1 MNSCFPIRFG
11 IRFGLMLL
19 AMFAVAASARADVLR
34 VVVDGTINP
43 ISDEYVERGIEQAGQ
58 QHAQAVLIEIR
69 TPGGLVDSTR
79 NIISKIL
86 ASPVPVIVYVYP
98 TGSRSA
104 SAGFYILESADVA
117 AMAPGTNTGA
127 AHPVLMGT
135 TMDPIMKEKVENDSA
150 AFMRSFVAKRGRN
163 VEVAESAVRQSKS
176 FTDQEAL
183 QQHLIDYIAR
193 DENDLFK
200 QMDGKSVTR
209 FDGQKITLHLAGVH
223 VDEYGLTLKEEILGF
238 LMDPNIA
245 FLIFIIGAAAIY
257 AEFNHPGAVIPGVV
271 GIIFV
276 VLAVFALN
284 LLPLRFA
291 GVALILTAFVLFAL
305 EAKFGTHGAL
315 GLGGTAVLIL
325 GALLLVDGPIPQ
337 MRIRLFTAVAVS
349 VPFGLITIFL
359 VDIAVRARRNKV
371 VTGDRGLIGEIGVAQ
386 TLLRPEGKVFV
397 HGELWNARS
406 SVAIDPGASVRVTAV
421 RDLTLTVEPTG
432 AGVPVGSTSIN
443 TLS

>member
-1 MNSCFPIRFG
+1 
-11 IRFGLMLL
+11 MLL
-19 AMFAVAASARADVLR
+19 AVIGMAASARADVLR
-34 VVVDGTINP
+34 VAVDGTINP
-43 ISDEYVERGIEQAGQ
+43 ISDEYIERGIQQAGR

-104 SAGFYILESADVA
+104 SAGFYILESADIA

-183 QQHLIDYIAR
+183 QQHLIDYVAK
-193 DENDLFK
+193 DTTDLFK

-209 FDGQKITLHLAGVH
+209 FDGQKVTLHIAGAH
-223 VDEYGLTLKEEILGF
+223 IDDYGLTLKEEILGF
-238 LMDPNIA
+238 LINPNTA
-245 FLIFIIGAAAIY
+245 FLVLIIGALAIY
-257 AEFNHPGAVIPGVV
+257 FEFNHPGAVIPGVI

-276 VLAVFALN
+276 ILAVFALN

-291 GVALILTAFVLFAL
+291 GVALIITAFVLFTL

-337 MRIRLFTAVAVS
+337 MRIRLLTAVAVS
-349 VPFGLITIFL
+349 VPFGLITMFL

-371 VTGDRGLIGEIGVAQ
+371 VTGERGLIGEIGVAQ
-386 TLLRPEGKVFV
+386 TLLRPDGKVFV
-397 HGELWNARS
+397 HGEIWNAHA
-406 SVAIDPGASVRVTAV
+406 SVPIDPGSSVRVTAV
-421 RDLTLTVEPTG
+421 HDLTLTVEPAT

>member
-1 MNSCFPIRFG
+1 MRVNRPTRG
-11 IRFGLMLL
+11 ILVLL
-19 AMFAVAASARADVLR
+19 AALALAASARADVLR

-43 ISDEYVERGIEQAGQ
+43 VSDEYIERGIDEAGAR
-58 QHAQAVLIEIR
+58 HAQAVLIEIR

-79 NIISKIL
+79 KIISKIL

-104 SAGFYILESADVA
+104 SAGFYILESADIA

-135 TMDPIMKEKVENDSA
+135 TMDPVMKEKVENDSA
-150 AFMRSFVAKRGRN
+150 AFMRSFVAKRERN

-183 QQHLIDYIAR
+183 QQHLIDYVAK
-193 DENDLFK
+193 DTADLLK
-200 QMDGKSVTR
+200 QIDGKTVTR
-209 FDGQKITLHLAGVH
+209 FDGRTTTLHTSGSQI
-223 VDEYGLTLKEEILGF
+223 VDYGMTLKEEILGF

-271 GIIFV
+271 GLIFV

-291 GVALILTAFVLFAL
+291 GAALILTAFALFAL
-305 EAKFGTHGAL
+305 EAKLGTHGAL
-315 GLGGTAVLIL
+315 GVGGIAVMIL

-337 MRIRLFTAVAVS
+337 MRIRLLTAVAVS
-349 VPFGLITIFL
+349 IPFGLLTIFL
-359 VDIAVRARRNKV
+359 VNIAVRARRNKV
-371 VTGDRGLIGEIGVAQ
+371 VTGERGLIGEVGVAQ
-386 TLLRPEGKVFV
+386 SPLRPQGKVFI
-397 HGELWNARS
+397 HGEIWNAYCAS
-406 SVAIDPGASVRVTAV
+406 YAEPGSSVRVTAV
-421 RDLTLTVEPTG
+421 HDLVLTVEPALAG
-432 AGVPVGSTSIN
+432 APVGSTAIN

>member
-1 MNSCFPIRFG
+1 MTRRFPIRFL
-11 IRFGLMLL
+11 ILVAAAFCL
-19 AMFAVAASARADVLR
+19 AASANADVLR

-43 ISDEYVERGIEQAGQ
+43 ISDEYIARGIEQAGR

-79 NIISKIL
+79 NIITKIL
-86 ASPVPVIVYVYP
+86 ASQVPVIVYVYP

-183 QQHLIDYIAR
+183 QQHLIDYVAK
-193 DENDLFK
+193 DEHDLLK
-200 QMDGKSVTR
+200 QMESRPITR
-209 FDGQKITLHLAGVH
+209 FDGQKVALRVAGAH
-223 VDEYGLTLKEEILGF
+223 IDDYGLTLKEEILGF

-276 VLAVFALN
+276 VLAVFALG
-284 LLPLRFA
+284 LLPVRFA

-315 GLGGTAVLIL
+315 GVGGIAVMIL

-386 TLLRPEGKVFV
+386 TQLRPDGKVFV
-397 HGELWNARS
+397 HGEIWNARS
-406 SVAIDPGASVRVTAV
+406 SVPIDPGSSVRVTAV
-421 RDLTLTVEPTG
+421 HDLILTVEPTMAG
-432 AGVPVGSTSIN
+432 APVGSTSIN
-443 TLS
+443 ALS

>member
-1 MNSCFPIRFG
+1 MKTPFPIRFV
-11 IRFGLMLL
+11 LMLL
-19 AMFAVAASARADVLR
+19 AVLGSTVSVQADVLR

-43 ISDEYVERGIEQAGQ
+43 ISDEYIERGIEQAGK

-104 SAGFYILESADVA
+104 SAGFYILESGDVA

-163 VEVAESAVRQSKS
+163 VEIAESAVRQSKS

-183 QQHLIDYIAR
+183 QQHLIDYVAK

-200 QMDGKSVTR
+200 QMDGRTVTR
-209 FDGQKITLHLAGVH
+209 FDGQKVTVHLSGAH
-223 VDEYGLTLKEEILGF
+223 IQDYGLTLKEEILGF

-291 GVALILTAFVLFAL
+291 GVALIFTAFVLFAL

-337 MRIRLFTAVAVS
+337 MRIRLLTAVAVS

-371 VTGDRGLIGEIGVAQ
+371 VTGDRGLIGEIGIAQ
-386 TLLRPEGKVFV
+386 TLLQPEGKVFV
-397 HGELWNARS
+397 HGEIWNARS

-421 RDLTLTVEPTG
+421 HDLILTVEPAK

>member
-1 MNSCFPIRFG
+1 MTRRFPIRFL
-11 IRFGLMLL
+11 ILVAAAFCL
-19 AMFAVAASARADVLR
+19 AASANADVLR

-43 ISDEYVERGIEQAGQ
+43 ISDEYIARGIEQAGR

-79 NIISKIL
+79 NIITKIL
-86 ASPVPVIVYVYP
+86 ASQVPVIVYVYP

-183 QQHLIDYIAR
+183 QQHLIDYVAK
-193 DENDLFK
+193 DEHDLLK
-200 QMDGKSVTR
+200 QMDGRPITR
-209 FDGQKITLHLAGVH
+209 FDGQKVALRVAGAH
-223 VDEYGLTLKEEILGF
+223 IDDYGLTLKEEILGF

-276 VLAVFALN
+276 VLAVFALG
-284 LLPLRFA
+284 LLPVRFA

-315 GLGGTAVLIL
+315 GVGGIAVMIL

-386 TLLRPEGKVFV
+386 TQLRPDGKVFV
-397 HGELWNARS
+397 HGEIWNARS
-406 SVAIDPGASVRVTAV
+406 SVPIDPGSSVRVTAV
-421 RDLTLTVEPTG
+421 HDLILTVEPTMAG
-432 AGVPVGSTSIN
+432 APVGSTSIN
-443 TLS
+443 ALS

>member
-1 MNSCFPIRFG
+1 MKKATLFRI
-11 IRFGLMLL
+11 LLL
-19 AMFAVAASARADVLR
+19 ALAAIALRAPAQADVVR

-43 ISDEYVERGIEQAGQ
+43 ISDEYIERGIDQAGA

-79 NIISKIL
+79 SIISKML
-86 ASPVPVIVYVYP
+86 ASSVPVIVYVYP
-98 TGSRSA
+98 SGSRSA
-104 SAGFYILESADVA
+104 SAGFYILEAADIA

-135 TMDPIMKEKVENDSA
+135 TMDPVMKEKVENDSA

-163 VEVAESAVRQSKS
+163 VGVAESAVRQSKS

-183 QQHLIDYIAR
+183 QQHLIDYVAKDIS
-193 DENDLFK
+193 DLLK
-200 QMDGKSVTR
+200 QIDGKTITR
-209 FDGQKITLHLAGVH
+209 FDGQKTTLHVSGAH
-223 VDEYGLTLKEEILGF
+223 VVDYGMTVKEQILGF

-291 GVALILTAFVLFAL
+291 GVALIITAFILFAL
-305 EAKFGTHGAL
+305 EAKFATHGVL
-315 GLGGTAVLIL
+315 GVGGIAVMIL

-337 MRIRLFTAVAVS
+337 MRIRLLTAVAVCI
-349 VPFGLITIFL
+349 PFGLLTIFL
-359 VDIAVRARRNKV
+359 VHIAVRARLNKV
-371 VTGDRGLIGEIGVAQ
+371 VTGERGLIGEVGIAQ
-386 TLLRPEGKVFV
+386 TQLRPDGKVFV
-397 HGELWNARS
+397 HGEIWNARS
-406 SVAIDPGASVRVTAV
+406 STAVDPGGSVRVTAV
-421 RDLTLTVEPTG
+421 HDLVLTVEPAHVG
-432 AGVPVGSTSIN
+432 APVGSTSIN

>member
-1 MNSCFPIRFG
+1 MRSAQSIRCMLVFSA
-11 IRFGLMLL
+11 LL
-19 AMFAVAASARADVLR
+19 ALATSAQADVLR
-34 VVVDGTINP
+34 IVVDGTINP
-43 ISDEYVERGIEQAGQ
+43 VSDEYIERGIDRAAAE
-58 QHAQAVLIEIR
+58 HAQAVLIEMR

-79 NIISKIL
+79 KIISKIL
-86 ASPVPVIVYVYP
+86 ASSVPVIVYVYP

-104 SAGFYILESADVA
+104 SAGFYILESADIA

-135 TMDPIMKEKVENDSA
+135 TMDPVMKEKVENDSA

-163 VEVAESAVRQSKS
+163 VELAESGVRQSKS

-183 QQHLIDYIAR
+183 QQHLIDYVAK
-193 DENDLFK
+193 DTDDLLK
-200 QMDGKSVTR
+200 QIDGKTVTR
-209 FDGQKITLHLAGVH
+209 FDGRTANLHTAGVH
-223 VDEYGLTLKEEILGF
+223 VVSYDMTVKEEILGF

-245 FLIFIIGAAAIY
+245 FLIFLIGAAAIY
-257 AEFNHPGAVIPGVV
+257 AELNHPGAVIPGVI
-271 GIIFV
+271 GLIFV

-315 GLGGTAVLIL
+315 GVGGIAVMIL

-337 MRIRLFTAVAVS
+337 MRIRLLTAVS
-349 VPFGLITIFL
+349 VSIPFGLLTIFL
-359 VDIAVRARRNKV
+359 VNIAVRARKNKV
-371 VTGDRGLIGEIGVAQ
+371 VTGEKGLIGELGIARSQ
-386 TLLRPEGKVFV
+386 LRPEGKVFV
-397 HGELWNARS
+397 HGELWNAYC
-406 SVAIDPGASVRVTAV
+406 AAGAESGTAV
-421 RDLTLTVEPTG
+421 RITAVHDLVLTVEPVTAG
-432 AGVPVGSTSIN
+432 APVGSTPIN

>member
-1 MNSCFPIRFG
+1 
-11 IRFGLMLL
+11 MLL
-19 AMFAVAASARADVLR
+19 ALFAIAASAHADVLR

-43 ISDEYVERGIEQAGQ
+43 ISDEYIERGIQQAGK

-163 VEVAESAVRQSKS
+163 VDVAESAVRQSKS

-183 QQHLIDYIAR
+183 QQHLIDYVAK
-193 DENDLFK
+193 DTTDLFT
-200 QMDGKSVTR
+200 QIGGKAVTR
-209 FDGQKITLHLAGVH
+209 FDGQKVTLHLAGAH
-223 VDEYGLTLKEEILGF
+223 IDDYGLTLKEEILGF
-238 LMDPNIA
+238 LIDPNTA
-245 FLIFIIGAAAIY
+245 FLVLIVGALAIY
-257 AEFNHPGAVIPGVV
+257 FEFNHPGAVIPGVI

-291 GVALILTAFVLFAL
+291 GVALIITAFVLFAL

-337 MRIRLFTAVAVS
+337 MRIRLLTAVAVS
-349 VPFGLITIFL
+349 IPFGLITMFL

-371 VTGDRGLIGEIGVAQ
+371 VTGERGLIGEIGVAQ

-421 RDLTLTVEPTG
+421 HDLTLMVEPTT
-432 AGVPVGSTSIN
+432 AGVPVGSTPIN